1 MMSGGQSSR
10 LRPMVGG
17 SRAEEGTIRQS
28 VVVFTEVIRRTNP
41 SSSSST
47 CVSTSVASMVLRL
60 LGPRSGPASILG
72 RSDNNRASR
81 IRNHWMLR
89 QRLLRWMM
97 RMVMVIG
104 VVQSFVHA

>member
-1 MMSGGQSSR
+1 MVGSR
-10 LRPMVGG
+10 LGPMVGG
-17 SRAEEGTIRQS
+17 SRAKEGTIRQS

-41 SSSSST
+41 TSSSSAT
-47 CVSTSVASMVLRL
+47 CVSTSIASMVLRL
-60 LGPRSGPASILG
+60 LRGPASILR

>member
-1 MMSGGQSSR
+1 MMSSR

-28 VVVFTEVIRRTNP
+28 VVVFSEVIRRTNP
-41 SSSSST
+41 SSSSSAT
-47 CVSTSVASMVLRL
+47 CVSTSVTSMVLRL
-60 LGPRSGPASILG
+60 LRHGSGPASILW
-72 RSDNNRASR
+72 RSDNNRSSR

-89 QRLLRWMM
+89 QRMLRWMM

>member
-1 MMSGGQSSR
+1 
-10 LRPMVGG
+10 MVGG
-17 SRAEEGTIRQS
+17 SRAKEGTIRQS

-41 SSSSST
+41 SSSSAT

-60 LGPRSGPASILG
+60 LSGPASILR
-72 RSDNNRASR
+72 RSDNDRASR